1 MVKLKGGS
9 LSSTYLMENEKGK
22 FVRKMVSTKENREYG
37 YMRWYSQMKKIQ
49 RYNTDFANLYP
60 QIIKVSCEG
69 DQAYFDLEYLKTYK
83 DIKTIF
89 CERELTEKELNKI
102 NDAIWNAFYQ
112 MHRYTYDANPGAP
125 LLYFREEVEQ
135 KLEDAK
141 KFPEF
146 LEFFNY
152 GTYQYYG
159 GIVHGITNYM
169 DEMRN
174 FFSEMKLIEEEAI
187 HGNPTLENI
196 MYSFTDDCVKF
207 VDPYE
212 ESVIDTRFLD
222 YAQVLQCSR
231 SWYGITNDGGVSV
244 NENVVSSD
252 IVVPKNFHKFNKI
265 FEKEIADSQMKRIVD
280 VLEATQFI
288 RMLPFKL
295 AAGDIDKAK
304 YFYVHACSLLR
315 QIF

>member
-49 RYNTDFANLYP
+49 RYNTDFTNLYP

-112 MHRYTYDANPGAP
+112 MHRYTYDSNPGAP

-231 SWYGITNDGGVSV
+231 SWYGITNDGNVSV
-244 NENVVSSD
+244 NENVVNSD
-252 IVVPKNFHKFNKI
+252 IIVPKNFREFNKI
-265 FEKEIADSQMKRIVD
+265 FERQIAKPVMKQMVD

>member
-1 MVKLKGGS
+1 MIKLKGGS

-22 FVRKMVSTKENREYG
+22 FVRKMVNTKDNREYG
-37 YMRWYSQMKKIQ
+37 YMRWYSQLKKLQ
-49 RYNTDFANLYP
+49 RYNTDFPYLYP
-60 QIIKVSCEG
+60 QIIKMGVDG

-89 CERELTEKELNKI
+89 AEQELTDKELHKI
-102 NDAIWNAFYQ
+102 NNAIWDAFSV
-112 MHRYTYDANPGAP
+112 MHRYSHDPISGAP
-125 LLYFREEVEQ
+125 FLYFKEEVEQ

-152 GTYQYYG
+152 GTYQYFG
-159 GIVHGITNYM
+159 GIVHGITNYV
-169 DEMRN
+169 DELRN
-174 FFSEMKLIEEEAI
+174 FFSEMKLIDEQSI
-187 HGNPTLENI
+187 HGNPTLENM
-196 MYSFTDDCVKF
+196 MYSFTDDSIKF

-212 ESVIDTRFLD
+212 ESVIDTKFLD

-231 SWYGITNDGGVSV
+231 SWYGITNDGEVSV
-244 NENVVSSD
+244 NENVVKCD
-252 IVVPKNFHKFNKI
+252 IVVPKNFREFNKL
-265 FEKEIADSQMKRIVD
+265 FEGQIVEPKTKQIVD

>member
-1 MVKLKGGS
+1 
-9 LSSTYLMENEKGK
+9 
-22 FVRKMVSTKENREYG
+22 
-37 YMRWYSQMKKIQ
+37 
-49 RYNTDFANLYP
+49 
-60 QIIKVSCEG
+60 
-69 DQAYFDLEYLKTYK
+69 
-83 DIKTIF
+83 
-89 CERELTEKELNKI
+89 
-102 NDAIWNAFYQ
+102 
-112 MHRYTYDANPGAP
+112 MHRYTYDSNPGAP

-231 SWYGITNDGGVSV
+231 SWYGITNDGNVSV
-244 NENVVSSD
+244 NENVVNSD
-252 IVVPKNFHKFNKI
+252 IIVPKNFREFNKI
-265 FEKEIADSQMKRIVD
+265 FERQIAKPVMKQMVD

-304 YFYVHACSLLR
+304 YFYVHACSLMR
-315 QIF
+315 QLF

>member
-1 MVKLKGGS
+1 MIKLKGGS

-22 FVRKMVSTKENREYG
+22 FIRKMVNTKVNREYG
-37 YMRWYSQMKKIQ
+37 YMRWYSQLKKLQ
-49 RYNTDFANLYP
+49 RYNAEFPHLYP
-60 QIIKVSCEG
+60 RIIKVGTDG

-89 CERELTEKELNKI
+89 TERELSEKELQKI
-102 NDAIWNAFYQ
+102 NKAIWDAFMV
-112 MHRYTYDANPGAP
+112 MHRYSYGAISGAP

-146 LEFFNY
+146 MEFFNY

-174 FFSEMKLIEEEAI
+174 FFTEMKLIEEESI
-187 HGNPTLENI
+187 HGNPTLENM
-196 MYSFTDDCVKF
+196 MYSFTDDSVKF

-212 ESVIDTRFLD
+212 ESVIDSRFLD

-231 SWYGITNDGGVSV
+231 SWYGITNDGGVTV
-244 NENVVSSD
+244 NENVVNSD
-252 IVVPKNFHKFNKI
+252 IIVPKNFREFNKI
-265 FEKEIADSQMKRIVD
+265 FEKEIAEPRMKQIVN

-295 AAGDIDKAK
+295 AAGELDKAK

>member
-1 MVKLKGGS
+1 MIKLKGGS

-22 FVRKMVSTKENREYG
+22 FVRKMVNTKDNREYG
-37 YMRWYSQMKKIQ
+37 YMRWYSQLKKLQ
-49 RYNTDFANLYP
+49 RYNTDFPYLYP
-60 QIIKVSCEG
+60 QIIKLGVDG
-69 DQAYFDLEYLKTYK
+69 NQAYFDLEYLKTYK

-89 CERELTEKELNKI
+89 AEQELTDKELHKI
-102 NDAIWNAFYQ
+102 NTAIWNAFSV
-112 MHRYTYDANPGAP
+112 MHRYSHDPIFGAP
-125 LLYFREEVEQ
+125 LLYFKEEVEQ

-146 LEFFNY
+146 LEFFNC
-152 GTYQYYG
+152 GTYQYFG
-159 GIVHGITNYM
+159 DIVHGITNYV
-169 DEMRN
+169 DELHN
-174 FFSEMKLIEEEAI
+174 FFSEMKLIDEQSI
-187 HGNPTLENI
+187 HGNPTLENM
-196 MYSFTDDCVKF
+196 MYSFTDDAVKF

-231 SWYGITNDGGVSV
+231 SCYGITNDGEVSV
-244 NENVVSSD
+244 NENVVKCD
-252 IVVPKNFHKFNKI
+252 IVVPKNFREFNKL
-265 FEKEIADSQMKRIVD
+265 FEGQIAEPKTKQIVD

-315 QIF
+315 HIF

>member
-49 RYNTDFANLYP
+49 RYNTDFTNLYP

-112 MHRYTYDANPGAP
+112 MHRYTYDSNPGAP

-231 SWYGITNDGGVSV
+231 SWYGITNDGEVSV
-244 NENVVSSD
+244 NENVVNSD
-252 IVVPKNFHKFNKI
+252 IIVPKNFREFNKI
-265 FEKEIADSQMKRIVD
+265 FERQIAKPVMKQMVD

-304 YFYVHACSLLR
+304 YFYVHACSLMR
-315 QIF
+315 QLF

>member
-1 MVKLKGGS
+1 MIKLKGGS

-22 FVRKMVSTKENREYG
+22 FVRKMINTKDNREYG
-37 YMRWYSQMKKIQ
+37 YMRWYSQLKKLQ
-49 RYNTDFANLYP
+49 RYNTDFPYLYP
-60 QIIKVSCEG
+60 QIIKIGVDG

-89 CERELTEKELNKI
+89 AEQELTDKELHKI
-102 NDAIWNAFYQ
+102 NNAIWNAFSV
-112 MHRYTYDANPGAP
+112 MHQYSHNAISGAP
-125 LLYFREEVEQ
+125 LLYFKEEVEQ

-141 KFPEF
+141 KFPKF
-146 LEFFNY
+146 LEFFNC
-152 GTYQYYG
+152 GTYQYFG
-159 GIVHGITNYM
+159 DIIHGITNYV
-169 DEMRN
+169 DELRN
-174 FFSEMKLIEEEAI
+174 FFSEMKLIDEQSI
-187 HGNPTLENI
+187 HGNPTLENM
-196 MYSFTDDCVKF
+196 MYSFTDDAVKF

-231 SWYGITNDGGVSV
+231 SCYGITNDGEVSV
-244 NENVVSSD
+244 NENVVKCD
-252 IVVPKNFHKFNKI
+252 IVVPKNFREFNKL
-265 FEKEIADSQMKRIVD
+265 FEGQIIEPKTKQIVD

-315 QIF
+315 HIF